1 MSIYTEMYKG
11 GKHKMLIKTSQINH
25 YLANGFS
32 MKPEQEE
39 PKKQTYTPK
48 AKEDAASGDK

>member
-1 MSIYTEMYKG
+1 MSVYTEMYKG

-39 PKKQTYTPK
+39 PKKKTYTPK
-48 AKEDAASGDK
+48 AKEDTASGDK